1 MSLRLLLADLRSMR
15 LTGLRL
21 LLSQE
26 KTRIECIDEVTMID
40 ALARKLFNGDFDL
53 VIAHHSLVPD
63 ISILPSNRFVLL
75 VAQPDQS
82 LFQAAREQG
91 ALAYLSENPSAEL
104 LLATLDL
111 KPRDFLIDPIF
122 TLWALHAAS
131 RNTEPLPLLDALTPQ
146 ERVIHAL
153 QKEGRSLSEI
163 ADQLCIA
170 KSTAKRHS
178 ATISRKR
185 KLLQMSR

>member
-26 KTRIECIDEVTMID
+26 KTRIEFIDEVTIVD
-40 ALARKLFNGDFDL
+40 ALARKLFTGDFDL

-63 ISILPSNRFVLL
+63 IAILPSNRFVLL

-82 LFQAAREQG
+82 LFQAAREHG

-111 KPRDFLIDPIF
+111 KPGDFLIDPTF
-122 TLWALHAAS
+122 ALWALNEAAQ
-131 RNTEPLPLLDALTPQ
+131 RFEPLPLLDKLTPQ

-153 QKEGRSLSEI
+153 QEEGRSLSEI

-170 KSTAKRHS
+170 KSTVKRHL
-178 ATISRKR
+178 ATISKKR
-185 KLLQMSR
+185 KLLQMSQ

>member
-26 KTRIECIDEVTMID
+26 KTRIEFIDEVTMVD
-40 ALARKLFNGDFDL
+40 ALARKLFTGDFAL

-63 ISILPSNRFVLL
+63 ISILPNNRFVLL

-82 LFQAAREQG
+82 LFQAARERG
-91 ALAYLSENPSAEL
+91 ALAYLSENPPEEL
-104 LLATLDL
+104 LLATLNL
-111 KPRDFLIDPIF
+111 KSGDFLIDPKF
-122 TLWALHAAS
+122 AVWALHEALRSA
-131 RNTEPLPLLDALTPQ
+131 EPLPLFDALTPQ

-153 QKEGRSLSEI
+153 QEEGHSLSEI
-163 ADQLCIA
+163 AIQLCIA

-185 KLLQMSR
+185 KLLQIM